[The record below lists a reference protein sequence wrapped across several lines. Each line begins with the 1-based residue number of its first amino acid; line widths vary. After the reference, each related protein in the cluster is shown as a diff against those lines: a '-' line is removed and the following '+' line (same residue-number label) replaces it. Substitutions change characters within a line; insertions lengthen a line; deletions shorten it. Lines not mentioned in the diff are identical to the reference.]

1 MENNMKDS
9 VDSSVKF
16 FRVDPLT
23 GAGNQLAFFEWLLS
37 LSETH
42 PVDPFTLISLDV
54 FNLRHLND
62 TYGMAAGDAALR
74 WAVLVLL
81 EEAHA
86 EVYRIG
92 RDEFVGI
99 LTNNTPETHAMV
111 FEKVR
116 KRLKNEANLVKL
128 NLPAATLAMIHYT
141 GLEEI
146 SPEKVL
152 GVIYGTLIDLKQDP
166 EQSYKVLDAAV
177 AEPKADLSYLI
188 NDLAH
193 RIVSLGT
200 MLDKAHQLA
209 YIDSITGLPNMHA
222 AMDEFSKTI
231 QHATSTDQPFAILLI
246 DGDDLRKYNKLG
258 YLAGDEM
265 IERLGQALKRE
276 LRPTDFIARWRT
288 GDEFLVILTDASL
301 NYALSISERLRQ
313 KVQDA
318 SQEWVYP
325 ITISQGVVG
334 FPEHGRTQKLLLIQ
348 AEQALTRAKEG
359 GKNQVVSGSG
369 LIQDQS
375 S

>member
-1 MENNMKDS
+1 MKDS

-16 FRVDPLT
+16 LRVDPLT

-42 PVDPFTLISLDV
+42 PVAPFTLISLDI

-99 LTNNTPETHAMV
+99 LTNGTPETHAIV

-128 NLPAATLAMIHYT
+128 DLPAAILAMIYYT

-166 EQSYKVLDAAV
+166 DQSYKILDAAAV
-177 AEPKADLSYLI
+177 EPKADLSYLI

-231 QHATSTDQPFAILLI
+231 QHATSTTQPFAILLI

-301 NYALSISERLRQ
+301 NYALSIAERLRQ
-313 KVQDA
+313 KVWDT
-318 SQEWVYP
+318 SQEWIYP
-325 ITISQGVVG
+325 ITISQGVAG
-334 FPEHGRTQKLLLIQ
+334 FPENGRTQKELLIQ
-348 AEQALTRAKEG
+348 AERALAYAKEG
-359 GKNQVVSGSG
+359 GKNQVAPSSG
-369 LIQDQS
+369 LIQDQAS
-375 S
+375 